1 MKTRL
6 FVTGIASLLVG
17 IIVLAIGVIV
27 FLETQATI
35 ERLES
40 MIRVGSSVPIVTY
53 DQAWAYFETSIVFF
67 GMGGFLLIWRKR
79 K

>member
-6 FVTGIASLLVG
+6 LVTGIPLFV
-17 IIVLAIGVIV
+17 GVIFLV
-27 FLETQATI
+27 IGFINLLETRATI

-40 MIRVGSSVPIVTY
+40 MIRAGSSVPIVTY
-53 DQAWAYFETSIVFF
+53 GQAWTYFEISVVFF
-67 GMGGFLLIWRKR
+67 GIGGFLLIWRKR